1 MIIMAS
7 SKITKISYSAYSLYK
22 NCGHRYYLE
31 NVIEAPDFIPSI
43 YAYFG
48 DAMHDSLRKGIEHS
62 LNEEERV
69 NNFVYVFKKLV
80 MDNLQDYPDFVKLK
94 EFTEQGIE
102 ILKIMPTERLSEKYV
117 FIGAED
123 LIVEP
128 MYGNYSFVGFI
139 DLILKNKLTGKYV
152 IIDWKTSTFPWD
164 VEQKKSDK
172 TFMSQMMFYKYFY
185 ALKKNIPLQDID
197 CKYVVLNR
205 LKGLSDKDGYG
216 AIQNVEIDTNEPL
229 MEEVLEDLAKTTRDI
244 FIRKVFTKA
253 KLEKRKESCKYC
265 PFNKNYKLCNNEK
278 VQNLDLTTA

>member
-7 SKITKISYSAYSLYK
+7 SKITKISYSTYSLYK

-31 NVIEAPDFIPSI
+31 NVIEAPDFVPSI

-48 DAMHDSLRKGIEHS
+48 EAMHDSLRKGVEHG
-62 LNEEERV
+62 LNEKERI

-80 MDNLQDYPDFVKLK
+80 MDNLQGYPDFIKLK
-94 EFTEQGIE
+94 EFTEQGVE
-102 ILKIMPTERLSEKYV
+102 ILKIMPTERLSEKYI
-117 FIGAED
+117 FIGAEE
-123 LIVEP
+123 LIVEQ
-128 MYGNYSFVGFI
+128 MYENYSFVGFI

-152 IIDWKTSTFPWD
+152 VIDWKTSTLPWD
-164 VEQKKSDK
+164 IEQKKSDK

-185 ALKKNIPLQDID
+185 ALKKNIPLQDIE

-205 LKGLSDKDGYG
+205 LKGLSDRDGYG
-216 AIQNVEIDTNEPL
+216 AIQNVEIDTNESL

-265 PFNKNYKLCNNEK
+265 PFNKNYKLCNNES
-278 VQNLDLTTA
+278 VQEINLTTT

>member
-1 MIIMAS
+1 MIIMAP

-31 NVIEAPDFIPSI
+31 NIIEAPDFVPSI

-62 LNEEERV
+62 LNEEERI

-117 FIGAED
+117 FIGAEE

-128 MYGNYSFVGFI
+128 MHGNYSFVGFI

-185 ALKKNIPLQDID
+185 ALKKNISLQDID

-205 LKGLSDKDGYG
+205 FKGLSDKDGYG
-216 AIQNVEIDTNEPL
+216 AIQNVEIDTNELL

-253 KLEKRKESCKYC
+253 KLEKRKDSCKYC
-265 PFNKNYKLCNNEK
+265 PFSGTEHCI
-278 VQNLDLTTA
+278 

>member
-1 MIIMAS
+1 MAS

-31 NVIEAPDFIPSI
+31 NVIEAPDFVPSI

>member
-1 MIIMAS
+1 MAS
-7 SKITKISYSAYSLYK
+7 SKITKISYSTYSLYK

-31 NVIEAPDFIPSI
+31 NVIEAPDFVPSI

-48 DAMHDSLRKGIEHS
+48 EAMHDSLRKGVEHG
-62 LNEEERV
+62 LNEEERI

-80 MDNLQDYPDFVKLK
+80 MDNLQGYPDFIKLK
-94 EFTEQGIE
+94 EFTEQGVE
-102 ILKIMPTERLSEKYV
+102 ILKIMPTERLSEKYI
-117 FIGAED
+117 FIGAEE
-123 LIVEP
+123 LIVEQ
-128 MYGNYSFVGFI
+128 MYENYSFVGFI

-152 IIDWKTSTFPWD
+152 VIDWKTSTLPWD
-164 VEQKKSDK
+164 IEQKKSDK

-185 ALKKNIPLQDID
+185 ALKKNIPLQDIE

-205 LKGLSDKDGYG
+205 LKGLSDRDGYG
-216 AIQNVEIDTNEPL
+216 AIQNVEIDTNESL

-265 PFNKNYKLCNNEK
+265 PFNKNYKLCNNES
-278 VQNLDLTTA
+278 VQEINLTTT

>member
-1 MIIMAS
+1 MAS

>member
-1 MIIMAS
+1 MAS
-7 SKITKISYSAYSLYK
+7 SKITKISYSTYSLYK

-48 DAMHDSLRKGIEHS
+48 DAMHDSLRKGVEHG
-62 LNEEERV
+62 LNEEERI

-80 MDNLQDYPDFVKLK
+80 MDNLQGYPDFVKLK
-94 EFTEQGIE
+94 EFTEQGVE
-102 ILKIMPTERLSEKYV
+102 ILKIMPTERLSEKYI
-117 FIGAED
+117 FIGAEE

-128 MYGNYSFVGFI
+128 MYENYSFVGFI

-152 IIDWKTSTFPWD
+152 VIDWKTSTFPWD
-164 VEQKKSDK
+164 IEQKKSDK

-185 ALKKNIPLQDID
+185 ALKKNIPLQDIE

-205 LKGLSDKDGYG
+205 LKGLSDRDGYG
-216 AIQNVEIDTNEPL
+216 AIQNVEIDTNESL
-229 MEEVLEDLAKTTRDI
+229 VEEVLEDLAKTTRDI

-253 KLEKRKESCKYC
+253 KLENRKESCKYC
-265 PFNKNYKLCNNEK
+265 PFNKNYKLCNNES
-278 VQNLDLTTA
+278 VQEINLTTT

>member
-1 MIIMAS
+1 MAS
-7 SKITKISYSAYSLYK
+7 SKITKISYSTYSLYK

-31 NVIEAPDFIPSI
+31 NVIEAPDFVPSI

-48 DAMHDSLRKGIEHS
+48 EAMHDSLRKGVEHG
-62 LNEEERV
+62 LNEKERI

-80 MDNLQDYPDFVKLK
+80 MDNLQGYPDFIKLK
-94 EFTEQGIE
+94 EFTEQGVE
-102 ILKIMPTERLSEKYV
+102 ILKIMPTERLSEKYI
-117 FIGAED
+117 FIGAEE
-123 LIVEP
+123 LIVEQ
-128 MYGNYSFVGFI
+128 MYENYSFVGFI

-152 IIDWKTSTFPWD
+152 VIDWKTSTLPWD
-164 VEQKKSDK
+164 IEQKKSDK

-185 ALKKNIPLQDID
+185 ALKKNIPLQDIE

-205 LKGLSDKDGYG
+205 LKGLSDRDGYG
-216 AIQNVEIDTNEPL
+216 AIQNVEIDTNESL

-265 PFNKNYKLCNNEK
+265 PFNKNYKLCNNES
-278 VQNLDLTTA
+278 VQEINLTTT

>member
-1 MIIMAS
+1 MIIMAP

-31 NVIEAPDFIPSI
+31 NIIEAPDFVPSI

-62 LNEEERV
+62 LNEEERI

-117 FIGAED
+117 FIGAEE

-128 MYGNYSFVGFI
+128 MHGNYSFVGFI

-172 TFMSQMMFYKYFY
+172 TFMSQMMFYK
-185 ALKKNIPLQDID
+185 
-197 CKYVVLNR
+197 
-205 LKGLSDKDGYG
+205 
-216 AIQNVEIDTNEPL
+216 
-229 MEEVLEDLAKTTRDI
+229 
-244 FIRKVFTKA
+244 
-253 KLEKRKESCKYC
+253 
-265 PFNKNYKLCNNEK
+265 
-278 VQNLDLTTA
+278 